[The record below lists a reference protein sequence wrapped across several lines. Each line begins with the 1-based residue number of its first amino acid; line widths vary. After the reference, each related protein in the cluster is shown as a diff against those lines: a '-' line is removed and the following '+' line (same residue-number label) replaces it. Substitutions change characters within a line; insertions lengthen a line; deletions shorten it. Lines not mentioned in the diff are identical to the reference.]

1 MNKKVVEKTFK
12 RLHPHPRSSER
23 SEQLCFS
30 NFQLS
35 SSSNVWLGPKD
46 SLSASWKSSDPESD
60 VIKTE
65 FCVGTISI
73 GCQIKSI
80 TELPPNATNVSC
92 DDCQLTHLGSYYVT
106 IRVTNG
112 AGLFTVAA
120 TTEIKVDLTS
130 PVVGDIVHV
139 TDVTPCVNN
148 CTLIANIS
156 SFLDS
161 ESGIKLCRYAIRNSS
176 HLLGDFVNNGL
187 DKTLRAA
194 GRQLETGERY

>member
-73 GCQIKSI
+73 GCQIKSM

-112 AGLFTVAA
+112 AGSFTVAA
-120 TTEIKVDLTS
+120 TNEIKVDLTS

-156 SFLDS
+156 SFLDN
-161 ESGIKLCRYAIRNSS
+161 ESGISYAVMRYETAVT
-176 HLLGDFVNNGL
+176 FWE
-187 DKTLRAA
+187 TL
-194 GRQLETGERY
+194 